1 MKMEGFQINYTDLS
15 DLFWEYKRKI
25 ENLIENIDNCIER
38 INMFTE
44 NAVFTGKTGDAVKSY
59 LGEAHITIL
68 SGIKVTAQKL
78 LDNMAAYKDGYRA
91 IDSSTNFKL
100 DEEAIQEFRKKLA
113 SNYEDTDEYTGKIRS
128 ALSEVSDISDV
139 GMPDSNGVFDIHEQ
153 MDSDLIKLVSNVNSY
168 ERENVVRLE
177 NSVELLLENLQ
188 SCLSK
193 IGLSQG
199 AIESYETGSF
209 ITGKDAGT
217 LNTGIKIFGDL
228 HEKNKEAYDEIYETE
243 QKIKDEAE
251 KRKTQGI
258 WRIVGGA
265 VLIATGAAC
274 IVLTGGAATPVV
286 ADVAVAVGRGTAVFG
301 AADAIEGTQ
310 DIYYG
315 STGDIDSTAVN
326 GIKDDLF
333 QGNEDA
339 YYLTE
344 NAFAF
349 AASAMIPIGQA
360 STAGNLTFKST
371 ATIVAK
377 EGISMGAGAGAQK
390 ITTDVTGNDTAG
402 MVAGM
407 VASGVTAKGLNGI
420 EAEANKLAK
429 APKGI
434 DGVTEGAGNLA
445 EDVGK
450 AGKGLEG
457 AAKGAESAAEDAG
470 KVVETSYGKSREIIQ
485 CSDINSKE
493 VAKVEE
499 KVPVSDAVMKSLEGS
514 GLTSDR
520 IKEIRDLPKPDY
532 SKGEFVNRD
541 VNKPDPKTYLNPDYY
556 QKHLE
561 PFEKTGCYRI
571 QRTDPMLP
579 DDQYGGVLGHNSGLF
594 VTSGEDMMKVLKEA
608 DGDVSKLEKI
618 FGMDEGDWGKNP
630 VIIRVDD
637 PQHLRIPD
645 GNEMG
650 AWTKYYIPGGF
661 TSGNQ
666 AEAVIDSVPRG
677 EYQVMKFNNPE
688 LMNWMKKGI
697 GE

>member
-1 MKMEGFQINYTDLS
+1 MEGFQINYTDLS

-25 ENLIENIDNCIER
+25 ENLIENIDNCIEK

-68 SGIKVTAQKL
+68 SGIKVTAQTL

-113 SNYEDTDEYTGKIRS
+113 SNYEDTDEYTGEIRS

-258 WRIVGGA
+258 WRTVGGA
-265 VLIATGAAC
+265 VLIATGVAC
-274 IVLTGGAATPVV
+274 IVLTGGAAIPIV
-286 ADVAVAVGRGTAVFG
+286 ADVAVAVGSGTAVFG

-326 GIKDDLF
+326 GIKDGLF

-407 VASGVTAKGLNGI
+407 VASGMTAKGLNGI

-434 DGVTEGAGNLA
+434 DGVTEGAGNLV

-470 KVVETSYGKSREIIQ
+470 KVVESGSKTIDDIIDGLPETTNGKGVARNFESTGDFEQTIRDFDALNPIDVKEIQ
-485 CSDINSKE
+485 TKY
-493 VAKVEE
+493 
-499 KVPVSDAVMKSLEGS
+499 GS
-514 GLTSDR
+514 GKVGKLSDGTTVVAR
-520 IKEIRDLPKPDY
+520 PGSTTGGATLEIRV
-532 SKGEFVNRD
+532 SNR
-541 VNKPDPKTYLNPDYY
+541 
-556 QKHLE
+556 
-561 PFEKTGCYRI
+561 
-571 QRTDPMLP
+571 
-579 DDQYGGVLGHNSGLF
+579 
-594 VTSGEDMMKVLKEA
+594 KVY
-608 DGDVSKLEKI
+608 KI
-618 FGMDEGDWGKNP
+618 
-630 VIIRVDD
+630 R
-637 PQHLRIPD
+637 
-645 GNEMG
+645 
-650 AWTKYYIPGGF
+650 Y
-661 TSGNQ
+661 
-666 AEAVIDSVPRG
+666 
-677 EYQVMKFNNPE
+677 
-688 LMNWMKKGI
+688 
-697 GE
+697 

>member
-1 MKMEGFQINYTDLS
+1 MEGFQINYTDLS

-258 WRIVGGA
+258 WRTVGGA
-265 VLIATGAAC
+265 VLIATGVAC
-274 IVLTGGAATPVV
+274 IVLTGGAAIPIV
-286 ADVAVAVGRGTAVFG
+286 ADVAVAVGSGTAVFG

-434 DGVTEGAGNLA
+434 DGVTEGAGNVA

-450 AGKGLEG
+450 IVESGGKIFKFSDMTESEIVKIVERYRKKAPIEIPDTAKYKAKSMADGYEQISYKWNDGTYKYEVRWHTRTSGAPEG
-457 AAKGAESAAEDAG
+457 QGNTW
-470 KVVETSYGKSREIIQ
+470 V
-485 CSDINSKE
+485 
-493 VAKVEE
+493 
-499 KVPVSDAVMKSLEGS
+499 
-514 GLTSDR
+514 
-520 IKEIRDLPKPDY
+520 
-532 SKGEFVNRD
+532 
-541 VNKPDPKTYLNPDYY
+541 
-556 QKHLE
+556 
-561 PFEKTGCYRI
+561 I
-571 QRTDPMLP
+571 QRT
-579 DDQYGGVLGHNSGLF
+579 
-594 VTSGEDMMKVLKEA
+594 
-608 DGDVSKLEKI
+608 
-618 FGMDEGDWGKNP
+618 
-630 VIIRVDD
+630 
-637 PQHLRIPD
+637 
-645 GNEMG
+645 
-650 AWTKYYIPGGF
+650 IPGNG
-661 TSGNQ
+661 G
-666 AEAVIDSVPRG
+666 
-677 EYQVMKFNNPE
+677 
-688 LMNWMKKGI
+688 KKPSTQFLI
-697 GE
+697 GENEWVEGWKWYDAISARKNGTATQEQIELLDKGHWKE

>member
-1 MKMEGFQINYTDLS
+1 MEGFQINYTDLS

-38 INMFTE
+38 ISMFTE

-68 SGIKVTAQKL
+68 SGIKVTAQTL

-113 SNYEDTDEYTGKIRS
+113 SNYEDTDEYTGEIRS

-153 MDSDLIKLVSNVNSY
+153 MDSDLIKLVSNINSY
-168 ERENVVRLE
+168 ERENVERLE

-258 WRIVGGA
+258 WRTVGGA
-265 VLIATGAAC
+265 VLIATGVAC
-274 IVLTGGAATPVV
+274 IVLTGGAAIPIV
-286 ADVAVAVGRGTAVFG
+286 ADVAVAVGSGTAVFG

-407 VASGVTAKGLNGI
+407 VASGMTAKGLNGI

-470 KVVETSYGKSREIIQ
+470 KVVESGKKTIISTLGNEIDITPSLKHTSVNKNPGPYGEVNTSV
-485 CSDINSKE
+485 DIL
-493 VAKVEE
+493 
-499 KVPVSDAVMKSLEGS
+499 DAEGN
-514 GLTSDR
+514 
-520 IKEIRDLPKPDY
+520 IKTRRWYDSEGKAY
-532 SKGEFVNRD
+532 RD
-541 VNKPDPKTYLNPDYY
+541 VDMSDHGNPKEHPEVPHEHTWEYNNGKPKRN
-556 QKHLE
+556 
-561 PFEKTGCYRI
+561 
-571 QRTDPMLP
+571 
-579 DDQYGGVLGHNSGLF
+579 
-594 VTSGEDMMKVLKEA
+594 
-608 DGDVSKLEKI
+608 
-618 FGMDEGDWGKNP
+618 
-630 VIIRVDD
+630 
-637 PQHLRIPD
+637 
-645 GNEMG
+645 
-650 AWTKYYIPGGF
+650 
-661 TSGNQ
+661 
-666 AEAVIDSVPRG
+666 
-677 EYQVMKFNNPE
+677 
-688 LMNWMKKGI
+688 
-697 GE
+697 

>member
-1 MKMEGFQINYTDLS
+1 MEGFQINYTDLS

-25 ENLIENIDNCIER
+25 ENLIENIDNCIEK

-68 SGIKVTAQKL
+68 SGIKVTAQTL

-113 SNYEDTDEYTGKIRS
+113 SNYEDTDEYTGEIRS

-168 ERENVVRLE
+168 ERENVVRIE

-258 WRIVGGA
+258 WRTVGGA
-265 VLIATGAAC
+265 VLIATGVAC
-274 IVLTGGAATPVV
+274 IVLTGGAAIPIV
-286 ADVAVAVGRGTAVFG
+286 ADVAVAVGSGTAVFG

-326 GIKDDLF
+326 GIKDGLF

-434 DGVTEGAGNLA
+434 DGVTEGAGNVA

-450 AGKGLEG
+450 IVESGGKIFKFSDMTESEIVKIVERYRKKAPIEIPDTAKYKAKSMADGYEQISYKWNDGTYKYEVRWHTRTSGAPEG
-457 AAKGAESAAEDAG
+457 QGNTW
-470 KVVETSYGKSREIIQ
+470 V
-485 CSDINSKE
+485 
-493 VAKVEE
+493 
-499 KVPVSDAVMKSLEGS
+499 
-514 GLTSDR
+514 
-520 IKEIRDLPKPDY
+520 
-532 SKGEFVNRD
+532 
-541 VNKPDPKTYLNPDYY
+541 
-556 QKHLE
+556 
-561 PFEKTGCYRI
+561 I
-571 QRTDPMLP
+571 QRT
-579 DDQYGGVLGHNSGLF
+579 
-594 VTSGEDMMKVLKEA
+594 
-608 DGDVSKLEKI
+608 
-618 FGMDEGDWGKNP
+618 
-630 VIIRVDD
+630 
-637 PQHLRIPD
+637 
-645 GNEMG
+645 
-650 AWTKYYIPGGF
+650 IPGNG
-661 TSGNQ
+661 G
-666 AEAVIDSVPRG
+666 
-677 EYQVMKFNNPE
+677 
-688 LMNWMKKGI
+688 KKPSTQFLI
-697 GE
+697 GENEWVEGWKWYDAISARKNGTATQEQIELLDKGHWKE

>member
-1 MKMEGFQINYTDLS
+1 MEGFQINYTDLS

-38 INMFTE
+38 ISMFTE

-68 SGIKVTAQKL
+68 SGIKVTAQTL

-193 IGLSQG
+193 IGLSQC

-209 ITGKDAGT
+209 ITGKDAGA

-258 WRIVGGA
+258 WRMVGGA
-265 VLIATGAAC
+265 VLIATGVAC
-274 IVLTGGAATPVV
+274 IVLTGGAAIPIV
-286 ADVAVAVGRGTAVFG
+286 ADVAVAVGSGTAVFG

-349 AASAMIPIGQA
+349 VASAMIPIGTASKAGELTFRSGTVMLGKEGVSTLAGYGASNLVYDKTNNQTLGMIAGILA
-360 STAGNLTFKST
+360 STGSAKVLNMADAKLGWSNKGYINGDVLTDE
-371 ATIVAK
+371 AK
-377 EGISMGAGAGAQK
+377 EI
-390 ITTDVTGNDTAG
+390 NDKFRG
-402 MVAGM
+402 DNFD
-407 VASGVTAKGLNGI
+407 AKNSF
-420 EAEANKLAK
+420 
-429 APKGI
+429 
-434 DGVTEGAGNLA
+434 
-445 EDVGK
+445 
-450 AGKGLEG
+450 
-457 AAKGAESAAEDAG
+457 ESTFND
-470 KVVETSYGKSREIIQ
+470 SDRREIIDRNASTT
-485 CSDINSKE
+485 CGLNENLDGKLDGSKFSAIDKTSLLE
-493 VAKVEE
+493 ARE
-499 KVPVSDAVMKSLEGS
+499 KVPEIKPDTVMQKVIPSGQVDNYLNGEWTQVRNCCSKAEDTAPYISCGSDAYKELRLDYKGNDGEGCNVKELEQNADVYIIRF
-514 GLTSDR
+514 TSDA
-520 IKEIRDLPKPDY
+520 
-532 SKGEFVNRD
+532 
-541 VNKPDPKTYLNPDYY
+541 NPSDIGIPNDGHPCTGTGFTGSDD
-556 QKHLE
+556 HLIPE
-561 PFEKTGCYRI
+561 YKYPATTP
-571 QRTDPMLP
+571 TDGAI
-579 DDQYGGVLGHNSGLF
+579 Y
-594 VTSGEDMMKVLKEA
+594 
-608 DGDVSKLEKI
+608 KI
-618 FGMDEGDWGKNP
+618 DA
-630 VIIRVDD
+630 
-637 PQHLRIPD
+637 D
-645 GNEMG
+645 GNETMVG
-650 AWTKYYIPGGF
+650 MWDKDANRFYP
-661 TSGNQ
+661 
-666 AEAVIDSVPRG
+666 VP
-677 EYQVMKFNNPE
+677 
-688 LMNWMKKGI
+688 
-697 GE
+697 

>member
-1 MKMEGFQINYTDLS
+1 MEGFQINYTDLS

-38 INMFTE
+38 ISMFTE

-68 SGIKVTAQKL
+68 SGIKVTAQTL

-113 SNYEDTDEYTGKIRS
+113 SNYEDTDEYTDKIRS

-139 GMPDSNGVFDIHEQ
+139 GMPDINGVFDIHEQ

-258 WRIVGGA
+258 WRTVGGA
-265 VLIATGAAC
+265 VLIATGVAC
-274 IVLTGGAATPVV
+274 IVLTGGAAIPIV
-286 ADVAVAVGRGTAVFG
+286 ADVAVAVGSGTAVFG

-349 AASAMIPIGQA
+349 AASAMIPIGRA
-360 STAGNLTFKST
+360 STAGNLIFKST

-470 KVVETSYGKSREIIQ
+470 KVVESGKKTIISTLGNEIDITPSLKHTSVNKNPGPYGEVNTSV
-485 CSDINSKE
+485 DIL
-493 VAKVEE
+493 
-499 KVPVSDAVMKSLEGS
+499 DAEGN
-514 GLTSDR
+514 
-520 IKEIRDLPKPDY
+520 IKTRRWYDSEGKAY
-532 SKGEFVNRD
+532 RD
-541 VNKPDPKTYLNPDYY
+541 VDMSDHGNPKEHPEVPHEHTWEYNNGKPKRN
-556 QKHLE
+556 
-561 PFEKTGCYRI
+561 
-571 QRTDPMLP
+571 
-579 DDQYGGVLGHNSGLF
+579 
-594 VTSGEDMMKVLKEA
+594 
-608 DGDVSKLEKI
+608 
-618 FGMDEGDWGKNP
+618 
-630 VIIRVDD
+630 
-637 PQHLRIPD
+637 
-645 GNEMG
+645 
-650 AWTKYYIPGGF
+650 
-661 TSGNQ
+661 
-666 AEAVIDSVPRG
+666 
-677 EYQVMKFNNPE
+677 
-688 LMNWMKKGI
+688 
-697 GE
+697 